1 MAKIRL
7 TKKVLDKDDFNKS
20 IDSSFKTFITPEVEP
35 ETDSIQEL
43 FRLYSKFYYEIPLE
57 GEQVSHTFLI
67 KESSKLIQ
75 VEKDNEAIQPL
86 LDEIAELRQRL
97 LEQQQQALEEDIE
110 RSNAEANAANRL

>member
-7 TKKVLDKDDFNKS
+7 TKKVLDKDDFDKS
-20 IDSSFKTFITPEVEP
+20 IDSSFKTFVTPPEEP

-67 KESSKLIQ
+67 KESI
-75 VEKDNEAIQPL
+75 VELNPA
-86 LDEIAELRQRL
+86 
-97 LEQQQQALEEDIE
+97 
-110 RSNAEANAANRL
+110 